1 MPLEDKPKDESGSE
15 QEGAVG
21 GTDSVKMDENEPSST
36 NITHELDSSGEG
48 EVFKRQ
54 RINSPKRP
62 TRTVSPGGEFVLT
75 ADIKFSEIQ
84 TAMFSFASCK
94 LLCTIMDA
102 KEFMS

>member
-62 TRTVSPGGEFVLT
+62 TRTVSPGGEFVST
-75 ADIKFSEIQ
+75 VD
-84 TAMFSFASCK
+84 
-94 LLCTIMDA
+94 
-102 KEFMS
+102 